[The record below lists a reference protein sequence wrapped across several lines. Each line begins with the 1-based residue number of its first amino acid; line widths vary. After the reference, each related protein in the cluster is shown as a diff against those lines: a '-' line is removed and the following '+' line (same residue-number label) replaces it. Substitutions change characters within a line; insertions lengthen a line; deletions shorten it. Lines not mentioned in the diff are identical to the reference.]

1 MTQGDFLMPAEPRT
15 IACYELTPQYAV
27 HHTNCAL
34 REPDV
39 TLVLPDLTKECFVA
53 YLSLRGQVRVTEFLA
68 SGPQESI
75 VRLGEI
81 RVIAPGV
88 RRAVTFPAG
97 SKLLSLHFSFFGLPR
112 IRPLAHDEAIQA
124 LYGRPRGAAPE
135 PRWLI
140 PRHLALGRD
149 LDAFVHAHGELRE
162 HVKLWSG
169 EDMGSHQICG
179 YLVSLMYRAFIRQ
192 GLRAED
198 SPVRASPAL
207 AHVAR
212 ARSFIRLNFERRIP
226 LTEVARAVGVN
237 ASYLSRCFRR
247 VTGERMVD
255 FLLRTR
261 IEAAKALLADAT
273 EWPTVKE
280 VAYQTGFSSP
290 VYFCR
295 AFRRLEKQTALQY
308 AAKERKDGR

>member
-1 MTQGDFLMPAEPRT
+1 MPAVSQ
-15 IACYELTPQYAV
+15 ASSCYELTPQYAV
-27 HHTNCAL
+27 HHTNCGL
-34 REPDV
+34 REPDA
-39 TLVLPDLTKECFVA
+39 TLVLPELAKECFVA
-53 YLSLRGQVRVTEFLA
+53 YLSLRGQVRLTEFLP
-68 SGPQESI
+68 SGPEEVT
-75 VRLGEI
+75 VRMGEI
-81 RVIAPGV
+81 HVIAPGV
-88 RRAVTFPAG
+88 RRTVTFLAG
-97 SKLLSLHFSFFGLPR
+97 TKVLYVHFSLYGLPR
-112 IRPLAHDEAIQA
+112 IRPIGRDEATQA
-124 LYGRPRGAAPE
+124 LYGRAPGASPE

-140 PRHLALGRD
+140 PRHLTLGRD

-162 HVKLWSG
+162 HVKLWG
-169 EDMGSHQICG
+169 VEDMGSHQICG
-179 YLVSLMYRAFIRQ
+179 YLVSLLHRAFIRQ

-198 SPVRASPAL
+198 AGLASPAL

-212 ARSFIRLNFERRIP
+212 ARSFIRLNFERRIS
-226 LTEVARAVGVN
+226 LAEVARAVGVN
-237 ASYLSRCFRR
+237 ASHLSRCFRR

-261 IEAAKALLADAT
+261 IEAAKALLADGT

-308 AAKERKDGR
+308 AAEERKAGR

>member
-1 MTQGDFLMPAEPRT
+1 MPAEPRPST
-15 IACYELTPQYAV
+15 CYELTPQFAV
-27 HHTNCAL
+27 HHTNCRL
-34 REPDV
+34 REPDAPL
-39 TLVLPDLTKECFVA
+39 TLPKLTKECFVA

-68 SGPQESI
+68 SGPQEAV
-75 VRLGEI
+75 VRMGELH
-81 RVIAPGV
+81 VIPPGV
-88 RRAVTFPAG
+88 RRTVAFPAG
-97 SKLLSLHFSFFGLPR
+97 SRLLSLHFSFFGLPR
-112 IRPLAHDEAIQA
+112 VRPFAHDEALQA

-140 PRHLALGRD
+140 PRHLALGRG

-162 HVKLWSG
+162 HVKLWGG

-179 YLVSLMYRAFIRQ
+179 YLVSLLHRAFIRQ
-192 GLRAED
+192 GLRAQD
-198 SPVRASPAL
+198 LPVSASPAL

-212 ARSFIRLNFERRIP
+212 ARSFIRLNFDRRIP
-226 LTEVARAVGVN
+226 LAEVARDVGVN

-261 IEAAKALLADAT
+261 IEAAKALLADGT

-295 AFRRLEKQTALQY
+295 AFRRLEEQTALQY
-308 AAKERKDGR
+308 AAKERKGGG